1 MEPDKASGQGGPLF
15 SQLPFVQTMRW
26 LFWLALTAAL
36 WLTDHLLLPVLGPEL
51 WLVLL
56 ALGLTNGAGSLLCRR
71 APGWAGLREAGLLL
85 DILVLTLVVAF
96 SGGVMNP
103 VASLYLFPLLIAAL
117 TCAAAFAWLLVAIAT
132 ACYLSLFHWYRP
144 LAIAGH
150 EHHGLPAEPLFN
162 LHLLGMWLTFGLS
175 AVLITAAVS
184 WLIRRLADKESQL
197 QQAYQ
202 NQQQQE
208 RFLLLGM
215 ESASV
220 AHQLSTPLNNLFLL
234 AEELEQEPA
243 LSEEGRKQLD
253 TLNRQLLLCRDVLWQ
268 LRHRAEPSSGPVWL
282 FDSLRGYLARW
293 ANLRPDVRCRWYDEG
308 LAGDYL
314 VWLEEP
320 FWAALFNI
328 LDNAADA
335 GDNRVELYTTV
346 IDGALLDIGIH
357 NRQGH
362 LSDEQLRR
370 AGLNQQDSAKPT
382 GLGMGVWLA
391 HATFSRLNGSLTLRN
406 HAEGGVYARIRMPLR
421 LAGEDGAGG
430 HSAIKAGGAHAAFSA
445 GG

>member
-1 MEPDKASGQGGPLF
+1 METDKAAGPLF
-15 SQLPFVQTMRW
+15 SKLPFVQTMRW
-26 LFWLALTAAL
+26 LFWLALTISL
-36 WLTDHLLLPVLGPEL
+36 WLTDHFLLPVLGPEL
-51 WLVLL
+51 WRVLL
-56 ALGLTNGAGSLLCRR
+56 ALGLVNGVTTWLCRR
-71 APGWAGLREAGLLL
+71 CPGWRGWGVAGLLF
-85 DILVLTLVVAF
+85 DILALTLVVAF

-117 TCAAAFAWLLVAIAT
+117 TCRARVAWLLVAVAT
-132 ACYLSLFHWYRP
+132 ACYLSLFRWYRP
-144 LAIAGH
+144 LTADGHPHQGAG
-150 EHHGLPAEPLFN
+150 EPLFN
-162 LHLLGMWLTFGLS
+162 LHLVGMWLTFGLS

-184 WLIRRLADKESQL
+184 WLIRRLADKERQL
-197 QQAYQ
+197 RQAYQ

-243 LSEEGRKQLD
+243 LSAEGKAHLD
-253 TLNRQLLLCRDVLWQ
+253 TLQRQLLLCRDVLWQ
-268 LRHRAEPSSGPVWL
+268 LKHRAEAPAGPVWL

-293 ANLRPDVRCRWYDEG
+293 NNLRPDVHCQWYDEG
-308 LAGDYL
+308 LRQDYR
-314 VWLEEP
+314 VWLDEP
-320 FWAALFNI
+320 FWAALLNI

-335 GDNRVELYTTV
+335 GENRVELYTTV
-346 IDGALLDIGIH
+346 IDGRLLDIGIH

-362 LSDEQLRR
+362 LSEEQLRR
-370 AGLNQQDSAKPT
+370 AGLNQQESAKPA

-391 HATFSRLNGSLTLRN
+391 HATFSRLDGSLTLRN
-406 HAEGGVYARIRMPLR
+406 HAEGGVYARIRLPLR
-421 LAGEDGAGG
+421 LAGEG
-430 HSAIKAGGAHAAFSA
+430 SPCPVSTGGADAAFSA